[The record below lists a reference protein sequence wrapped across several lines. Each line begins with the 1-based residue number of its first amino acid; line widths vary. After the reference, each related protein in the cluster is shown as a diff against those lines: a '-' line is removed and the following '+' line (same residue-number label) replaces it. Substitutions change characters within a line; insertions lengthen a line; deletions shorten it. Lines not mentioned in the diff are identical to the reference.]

1 MVHFSREDEYRDW
14 VQRELEVRLASGQ
27 PTYLVLA
34 SKNVNDIIV
43 CKEKA
48 AEDVALFVEV
58 KYFAAT
64 KGRLGLGDGK
74 GKGFQPEIL
83 ARKPRYFERYLRWL
97 IGCER
102 GLAVLVSSDDLRRHA
117 AGGVFR
123 EGKQNNIQWSVL
135 EENRPFPLEQSPEA
149 VVEWLKSV

>member
-1 MVHFSREDEYRDW
+1 MVHFSKEDEYRDW
-14 VQRELEVRLASGQ
+14 VRRDLEVRLVSSQ

-34 SKNVNDIIV
+34 SKTVNDIVV
-43 CKEKA
+43 CKENA
-48 AEDVALFVEV
+48 AEDVALFIEV
-58 KYFAAT
+58 KYFTAT
-64 KGRLGLGDGK
+64 KARLGLGDGK
-74 GKGFQPEIL
+74 SMGFQPEIL

-102 GLAVLVSSDDLRRHA
+102 GLAVLVSNDDLRRHA

-123 EGKQNNIQWSVL
+123 EGKQNNIQWSVM

-149 VVEWLKSV
+149 VIKWRESV